1 MAMITLGQAMRN
13 AVAAERAA
21 AHFYRTLADGTDDA
35 GARTFLL
42 DMARQELEHAVL
54 LEDVGGRM
62 AAGEMPAR
70 ADANVELIGS
80 APGWG
85 RAQGIGLDQ
94 ALVLAIEAENNAVLY
109 YDALGGSCTGPAREF
124 FESLTENEEQHVR
137 RLTETV
143 AARQRASV
151 P

>member
-1 MAMITLGQAMRN
+1 MFPAPVGPGIPPRDRPSK
-13 AVAAERAA
+13 AAERSCV
-21 AHFYRTLADGTDDA
+21 TLANGTNDA

-42 DMARQELEHAVL
+42 DMARHEHDHAVL
-54 LEDVGGRM
+54 PEGVGARM

-94 ALVLAIEAENNAVLY
+94 ALGLAIEAENNAVLY

-137 RLTETV
+137 LLTETV
-143 AARQRASV
+143 AARRRASGS
-151 P
+151 